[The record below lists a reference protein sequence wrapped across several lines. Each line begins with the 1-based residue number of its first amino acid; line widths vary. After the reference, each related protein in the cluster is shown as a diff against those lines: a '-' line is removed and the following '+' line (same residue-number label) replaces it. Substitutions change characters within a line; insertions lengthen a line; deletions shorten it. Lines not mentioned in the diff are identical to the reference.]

1 MSLASLMAVGPSR
14 LLQAYFF
21 DPEHSLI
28 TTQALGHHL
37 VCVLLV
43 LNESVLLEN
52 IIFVKLGNSGVHL

>member
-1 MSLASLMAVGPSR
+1 MAVGPSR

-21 DPEHSLI
+21 DTELSLI

-43 LNESVLLEN
+43 LNESVSLEN
-52 IIFVKLGNSGVHL
+52 IIFVKLGNGGAHL